1 MSDSIE
7 IIYIVCISLSGSIL
21 FIGLIRYYNNMIREN
36 NFKMRLSNIR
46 KKIIHSNKIKPV
58 IRISFEELKDEF
70 ENEIR
75 NHEIIREENV

>member
-58 IRISFEELKDEF
+58 IRIRFEELKDEF

-75 NHEIIREENV
+75 NPEIIREENV